1 MVQKRSWK
9 RLAWLIS
16 VLCIAMLF
24 TAAALASTSESVS
37 AAQAGTDAKGAKSKS
52 KSAAT
57 KSEGA
62 ASNTSKGGLL
72 DINSA
77 GKDDLKALPG
87 IGDAYSQKIIDG
99 RPYNRKD
106 DLARRKIVP
115 QATYDKIKDQII
127 ARQAAAGGANKKSTP
142 GKPK

>member
-1 MVQKRSWK
+1 MIKKVSPNHIARFM
-9 RLAWLIS
+9 A
-16 VLCIAMLF
+16 VLCVSMML
-24 TAAALASTSESVS
+24 TAAALAHSAPSVS
-37 AAQAGTDAKGAKSKS
+37 LDPATTQGKNTKAKTGKAGTTDPGKTAKGS
-52 KSAAT
+52 
-57 KSEGA
+57 
-62 ASNTSKGGLL
+62 LL

-106 DLARRKIVP
+106 DLVRRKIIP

-127 ARQAAAGGANKKSTP
+127 AHQVAGSKTSGP